1 MLLIQ
6 ARPASCEALL
16 SSSNSN
22 CNTLLLQWF
31 LSEALLIDSATL
43 YAGHQELQF
52 YLSLLNIRDAATW
65 LGYGYLYVR
74 MMRNPQLYGV
84 PLDALDTDRNLF
96 ERRMD
101 LAHSAAN
108 ILDKNN
114 LIKYDRRTGNF
125 QVGPF
130 TAHAMFTKSKA
141 LQALLT
147 WAACTALHC
156 VQTVAVKLAGQH
168 VTPPS
173 NYHAVCCTSL
183 YVPVLLSICCTAV
196 QGCI

>member
-1 MLLIQ
+1 MHSTYRT
-6 ARPASCEALL
+6 AALQ
-16 SSSNSN
+16 
-22 CNTLLLQWF
+22 LQVRVLPWH
-31 LSEALLIDSATL
+31 
-43 YAGHQELQF
+43 AGHQELQF
-52 YLSLLNIRDAATW
+52 YLSLFNMQLPIESQFVQTIPDNLNAEIVLGTVQNIRDAATW

-125 QVGPF
+125 QVRVLSLLK
-130 TAHAMFTKSKA
+130 HYEA
-141 LQALLT
+141 LCFSA
-147 WAACTALHC
+147 
-156 VQTVAVKLAGQH
+156 
-168 VTPPS
+168 
-173 NYHAVCCTSL
+173 
-183 YVPVLLSICCTAV
+183 
-196 QGCI
+196 

>member
-1 MLLIQ
+1 MQLPIE
-6 ARPASCEALL
+6 S
-16 SSSNSN
+16 
-22 CNTLLLQWF
+22 
-31 LSEALLIDSATL
+31 
-43 YAGHQELQF
+43 QF
-52 YLSLLNIRDAATW
+52 VQTIPDNLNAEIVLGTVQNIRDAATW

-125 QVGPF
+125 QVRLFSLLKHFETLCFQHGVVCSHQLPQVYRQTTVQQLSSWLQPF
-130 TAHAMFTKSKA
+130 T
-141 LQALLT
+141 L
-147 WAACTALHC
+147 
-156 VQTVAVKLAGQH
+156 G
-168 VTPPS
+168 
-173 NYHAVCCTSL
+173 SL
-183 YVPVLLSICCTAV
+183 V
-196 QGCI
+196 